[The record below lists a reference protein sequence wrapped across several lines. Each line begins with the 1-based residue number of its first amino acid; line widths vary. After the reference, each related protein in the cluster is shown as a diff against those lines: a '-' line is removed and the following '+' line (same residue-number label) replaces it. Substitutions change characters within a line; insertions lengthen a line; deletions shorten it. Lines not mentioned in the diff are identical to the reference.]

1 MGDAQPGDLAHLFQP
16 ASQEREFI
24 DVASIPDLDDRIG
37 TPPNENHRNAR
48 TALDDDPM
56 TDLDDD
62 LNVRDGVA
70 HVRDVTDK
78 VRADDA
84 NRFQALLLSAVG
96 QSVIASDADGVTTFW
111 NAAAETMQLVL
122 AYRATHDALTQ
133 LPNSASLRES
143 LEVVLADADDQ
154 HRVAVAVVDIDH
166 FKRVNDRSGR
176 TTGDVALK
184 CVAGRFRRDLR
195 TTDIVARVGGD
206 EFVLV
211 RAGVLTLAHAR
222 TLASDA
228 LDLFSTEFDVGGRAM
243 SLTASIGV
251 GLSATG
257 DTPASLIRDADN
269 AMYQAKRDGR
279 NRINVFDHLARAS
292 ADRQQQIVDALPAAH
307 ADRLFRLEYQPV
319 LDLSTSAVAGFE
331 ALLRWAHPEL
341 GNIAPDEFIPLA
353 ESTGLIVDIGR
364 WVSNTALDQIATWR
378 PNRECLRHRLLVAQL
393 SQPPLGQPHQHRPFV
408 RRRARQNQ
416 GRRSWA
422 RHLDRA
428 NDARPRRH
436 ALPRRRRRRHR
447 THRTSRRAEQTRLPL
462 RPRLLVEPL
471 TATRR
476 STAMDAHP
484 DRPRSAAHSPDTS
497 MPVGAP
503 IVPGDTGSWK
513 MVGNAVVDTET
524 VIEIPQIPENADR
537 VGSERSIGKQTD
549 ATPT

>member
-1 MGDAQPGDLAHLFQP
+1 MCEEFDDGHRNAEPRRSSSVADAEMFVDKRRTSRRDPQHPTPPHRTDIKLGDAQPGDLAHLFQP
-16 ASQEREFI
+16 DGQEREFI

-48 TALDDDPM
+48 TALDDDPV

-96 QSVIASDADGVTTFW
+96 QSVIASDADGVITFW

-195 TTDIVARVGGD
+195 TTDIVAHVGGD

-228 LDLFSTEFDVGGRAM
+228 LDLFTTEFDVGGRAM

-307 ADRLFRLEYQPV
+307 ADRLLRLEYQPV
-319 LDLSTSAVAGFE
+319 LDLSTSEVAGFE

-341 GNIAPDEFIPLA
+341 GNIAPDVFIPLA

-364 WVSNTALDQIATWR
+364 WVFNTALDQIATWR
-378 PNRECLRHRLLVAQL
+378 AEPGVPSA
-393 SQPPLGQPHQHRPFV
+393 P
-408 RRRARQNQ
+408 AA
-416 GRRSWA
+416 RRSAIPAASWS
-422 RHLDRA
+422 
-428 NDARPRRH
+428 
-436 ALPRRRRRRHR
+436 
-447 THRTSRRAEQTRLPL
+447 TSSTSTVRSSTGST
-462 RPRLLVEPL
+462 EPGPTEL
-471 TATRR
+471 GT
-476 STAMDAHP
+476 P
-484 DRPRSAAHSPDTS
+484 PRSYERCSPSPTRSPSTS
-497 MPVGAP
+497 SPKA
-503 IVPGDTGSWK
+503 S
-513 MVGNAVVDTET
+513 N
-524 VIEIPQIPENADR
+524 
-537 VGSERSIGKQTD
+537 
-549 ATPT
+549 TPNKPTC